1 MNFDQA
7 FDYVIGKE
15 GKETND
21 PDDNGG
27 HTKFG
32 ISQKAYPDLD
42 ISALTL
48 EKAKEI
54 YRSEYWDA
62 IKGDELPDGLGFAL
76 FDAAVN
82 QGVKTASKFL
92 QRALRVA
99 DDGVIGPA
107 TIAAANRASFSEL
120 IVNFSAERAMH
131 YAGLDDF
138 QKFGK
143 GWFCRLIY
151 TARIA

>member
-32 ISQKAYPDLD
+32 ISKAAFPYLD

-54 YRSEYWDA
+54 YRSEYWDK
-62 IKGDELPDGLGFAL
+62 IKGDELPDGLGFAM

-82 QGVKTASKFL
+82 QGVKPATKFL
-92 QRALRVA
+92 QRALRVK
-99 DDGVIGPA
+99 DDGVIGEQ
-107 TIAAANRASFSEL
+107 TLAAAKRADTNEL
-120 IVNFSAERAMH
+120 IVNFSAERALH
-131 YAGLDDF
+131 YAVLDDF
-138 QKFGK
+138 QKYGK
-143 GWFCRLIY
+143 GWLRRLIH

>member
-15 GKETND
+15 GGETND

-32 ISQKAYPDLD
+32 ISKKAFPDLD
-42 ISALTL
+42 IASLTL
-48 EKAKEI
+48 EQAKQI
-54 YRSEYWDA
+54 YLREYWD
-62 IKGDELPDGLGFAL
+62 KVRGDELPDGLGFLL
-76 FDAAVN
+76 FDCAVN
-82 QGVKTASKFL
+82 QGTRTSVKFL
-92 QRALRVA
+92 QRALRVT

-107 TIAAANRASFSEL
+107 TIAAANKADTNEL
-120 IVNFSAERAMH
+120 IVNFSAERALH
-131 YAGLDDF
+131 YASLDDF
-138 QKFGK
+138 KLYGR
-143 GWFCRLIY
+143 GWIRRLIH

>member
-1 MNFDQA
+1 MNFDQT

-32 ISQKAYPDLD
+32 ISQTAFPDLD

-54 YRSEYWDA
+54 YRSEYWDK
-62 IKGDELPDGLGFAL
+62 IHGDELPDGLGFAM

-82 QGVKTASKFL
+82 QGVKPATKFL
-92 QRALRVA
+92 QRALRVK
-99 DDGVIGPA
+99 DDGVIGEQ
-107 TIAAANRASFSEL
+107 TLAAANKANANEL
-120 IVNFSAERAMH
+120 IVNFSAERALH

-138 QKFGK
+138 KLYGR
-143 GWFCRLIY
+143 GWIRRLIH